1 MSSLRE
7 NYIAHLK
14 QKIEAELSI
23 VTNENITNAF
33 HDEFSYNDSVDMD
46 VTVKYLPGQIQSGV
60 VQYPGEIL
68 IAVNEV
74 YFTKVLEALNDFTLK
89 YHEKVVTLGT
99 ESYREYYVTP
109 NIIGTFQN
117 NGITNKTAISISFS
131 LITFNNI
138 YGLDP
143 DGLTLCY
150 GEPDTD
156 NLSETIKWLSFAVS
170 YQADGTSLGS
180 KGGDA
185 NVKQV
190 VNTAGI
196 TYSFTFV
203 PKKSNNVNKTTIK
216 NLLRHL
222 LACEKSDTWQGTYI
236 NINQEYNLSIL
247 MDDLFGTATQ
257 VVDEETITTNV
268 AKNISCVLISG
279 TYTQEANGL
288 PIVQVT
294 FQRGDS

>member
-23 VTNENITNAF
+23 ITDEIITNAF

-89 YHEKVVTLGT
+89 NHEKVVTLGT

-143 DGLTLCY
+143 DGITI
-150 GEPDTD
+150 DD
-156 NLSETIKWLSFAVS
+156 QVIKWLTFAVAYS
-170 YQADGTSLGS
+170 ADTTSSGS
-180 KGGDA
+180 INGDT

-190 VNTAGI
+190 ANTVGI
-196 TYSFTFV
+196 TYTFSFV
-203 PKKSNNVNKTTIK
+203 PKNDSKTKELLRRVIANKYIDNNVLYNASVNKSWQLGIK
-216 NLLRHL
+216 M
-222 LACEKSDTWQGTYI
+222 Q
-236 NINQEYNLSIL
+236 
-247 MDDLFGTATQ
+247 DLFGT
-257 VVDEETITTNV
+257 TTNNNV
-268 AKNISCVLISG
+268 VTNNPVYISCII
-279 TYTQEANGL
+279 TAATFTQESNGL
-288 PIVQVT
+288 PILQIT
-294 FQRGDS
+294 FARGDF